1 MKKFYLIIALLFLNG
16 CGSNIINKSK
26 SVYLECP
33 EILFASEHKI
43 YLKRDNNTLSLD
55 DISFQAEIN
64 NGIFSNK
71 CLIKDGIFH
80 GNLSILFVV
89 SPLYNP
95 KNPISIP
102 YYVAILDKNR
112 KLIEIQY
119 FLSEGEFKKNYESSN
134 LLETDIITNETIKFK
149 SINQAAI
156 LVVGM
161 LIDQKQIDI
170 LN

>member
-64 NGIFSNK
+64 NGIF
-71 CLIKDGIFH
+71 
-80 GNLSILFVV
+80 
-89 SPLYNP
+89 
-95 KNPISIP
+95 
-102 YYVAILDKNR
+102 
-112 KLIEIQY
+112 
-119 FLSEGEFKKNYESSN
+119 
-134 LLETDIITNETIKFK
+134 
-149 SINQAAI
+149 
-156 LVVGM
+156 
-161 LIDQKQIDI
+161 
-170 LN
+170 